1 MRAPEIAFPALLQD
15 FFLQRLIAQRA
26 ASAQTIASYRDAFE
40 LLLRFAER
48 STKRPASAL
57 KLPDLYAPLVLDF
70 LDHLERER
78 GNSPRTRNARL
89 AALHSFM
96 RYASLRDPS
105 ALAVAQRVLAIP
117 TKRFDRP
124 VLGYLSREEMEA
136 LLAAHDSCT
145 WSGRRDAVLF
155 AVLYNSG
162 ARVSEITGVC
172 VADVLLDREVAV
184 RLHGNPCHA
193 YCISF
198 RRRDKTTGKPAC
210 RQACDLA
217 SSAADVGWVVRRG
230 IGIGPCTGEHG
241 AGRAGP
247 MSEPFPG

>member
-1 MRAPEIAFPALLQD
+1 MRILRSLLLVAGLLPPAPHRPAC
-15 FFLQRLIAQRA
+15 QRPDDRD
-26 ASAQTIASYRDAFE
+26 YRDARATPDSRAVHE
-40 LLLRFAER
+40 TTGPAR
-48 STKRPASAL
+48 SRDLMRPHRSSTISSA
-57 KLPDLYAPLVLDF
+57 AR
-70 LDHLERER
+70 H
-78 GNSPRTRNARL
+78 SPRTRNARL

-136 LLAAHDSCT
+136 LLAAPDSCT

-198 RRRDKTTGKPAC
+198 RRRDNTTGKPAC